1 MKVELSDRALGEMQ
15 RIDASWR
22 KQADFPALFLDDLL
36 EIVELIET
44 TGVLGTIYSI
54 KAKRRVHRLLMG
66 KTEYHVYLVRKSEEL
81 VVVVSI
87 WSARRRRGPK
97 L

>member
-1 MKVELSDRALGEMQ
+1 MQ

-22 KQADFPALFLDDLL
+22 KQADFPALFLDELL
-36 EIVELIET
+36 ETVESIET
-44 TGVLGTIYSI
+44 TGVVGTTYSI
-54 KAKRRVHRLLMG
+54 KAKHRMHRLLME
-66 KTEYHVYLVRKSEEL
+66 KTEYHVYLVRKSDAL
-81 VVVVSI
+81 VVIVSI